1 MLKDTPLLSNKP
13 VIYAAN
19 LSEADFTG
27 DINSNKEY
35 QAVCAIAKEENAEVL
50 PICAQIEA
58 EISGMSDEDKELFL
72 ADMHL
77 ESSGLARII
86 KTGYHL
92 LGLISYLTA
101 GPQEVRAWT
110 ITRGTK
116 APQAAGKIHTDFEK
130 GFIRAEIVAFD
141 DLMKCGSMAA
151 AKEKLKRSLGSFA
164 VPLLSILLA
173 FLIGGIIMAALGAD
187 PFTAVKFLFQG
198 AFGSRANIGT
208 TLNKATPL
216 MFTALCAC
224 FAYKCGVF
232 NLGGEGQ
239 FLMGSIAAFLT
250 AYFSGLTGFAGILL
264 ALLAGTLAGGIWGLI
279 PGVLKITRG
288 QNEMIIS
295 IMLNYVA
302 TLFMGVL
309 YTSWIRDENIPQTP
323 AVSKLVQLPRVI
335 SGMRFT
341 WGFVLALVVGLV
353 MYYVLFWTSGGFKL
367 RAVGYNMTAS
377 RFNGIPVKRYI
388 LTSFIISGAIAGLGG
403 GAELLGTQ
411 FRLINGFGAG
421 YGFDGVAMAL
431 IGQLH
436 PIATVIVALFFAAL
450 RVGSTT
456 MQAATG
462 VPTSVSDIIQALVIV
477 FSVAGMA
484 LTKLPEFESWKSR
497 LFSGKRKA
505 GDK

>member
-1 MLKDTPLLSNKP
+1 M
-13 VIYAAN
+13 
-19 LSEADFTG
+19 
-27 DINSNKEY
+27 
-35 QAVCAIAKEENAEVL
+35 
-50 PICAQIEA
+50 
-58 EISGMSDEDKELFL
+58 
-72 ADMHL
+72 
-77 ESSGLARII
+77 
-86 KTGYHL
+86 
-92 LGLISYLTA
+92 
-101 GPQEVRAWT
+101 
-110 ITRGTK
+110 
-116 APQAAGKIHTDFEK
+116 
-130 GFIRAEIVAFD
+130 
-141 DLMKCGSMAA
+141 
-151 AKEKLKRSLGSFA
+151 EKLRRSLGSFI

-173 FLIGGIIMAALGAD
+173 FIIGGIIMAALGAD
-187 PFTAVKFLFQG
+187 PFAAVRYLFQG
-198 AFGSRANIGT
+198 AFGSKANIGT
-208 TLNKATPL
+208 TLTKATPL
-216 MFTALCAC
+216 IFTSLCAC

-250 AYFSGLTGFAGILL
+250 AYFSGATGFLGVL
-264 ALLAGTLAGGIWGLI
+264 

-309 YTSWIRDENIPQTP
+309 YTSWIRDASVPQTP
-323 AVSKLVQLPRVI
+323 AVDELVRLPRVI
-335 SGMRFT
+335 PGMRFT
-341 WGFVLALVVGLV
+341 WGFVIAVVVGLLL
-353 MYYVLFWTSGGFKL
+353 YYVLFWTSSGFKL

-377 RFNGIPVKRYI
+377 RFNGIHVKRCM
-388 LTSFIISGAIAGLGG
+388 LASFVVSGAIAGLGG

-436 PIATVIVALFFAAL
+436 PIATMVVALFFAVL

-484 LTKLPEFESWKSR
+484 LTKLPEFEAWR
-497 LFSGKRKA
+497 RRVFGKRKA

>member
-1 MLKDTPLLSNKP
+1 M
-13 VIYAAN
+13 
-19 LSEADFTG
+19 
-27 DINSNKEY
+27 
-35 QAVCAIAKEENAEVL
+35 
-50 PICAQIEA
+50 
-58 EISGMSDEDKELFL
+58 
-72 ADMHL
+72 
-77 ESSGLARII
+77 
-86 KTGYHL
+86 
-92 LGLISYLTA
+92 
-101 GPQEVRAWT
+101 
-110 ITRGTK
+110 
-116 APQAAGKIHTDFEK
+116 
-130 GFIRAEIVAFD
+130 
-141 DLMKCGSMAA
+141 
-151 AKEKLKRSLGSFA
+151 EKLKRSLGSFA

-187 PFTAVKFLFQG
+187 PFAAVKFLFQG

-264 ALLAGTLAGGIWGLI
+264 ALLAGTLAGGIWGMI

-302 TLFMGVL
+302 TLFMGVI
-309 YTSWIRDENIPQTP
+309 YTSWIRDASVPQTP
-323 AVSKLVQLPRVI
+323 AIADEVHLPRI
-335 SGMRFT
+335 ITGMRFT
-341 WGFVLALVVGLV
+341 WGFVIAVAVGLIL
-353 MYYVLFWTSGGFKL
+353 YYVLFWTSAGFRL
-367 RAVGYNMTAS
+367 RAVGCNLTAS
-377 RFNGIPVKRYI
+377 RFNGIPVKRFM
-388 LTSFIISGAIAGLGG
+388 LASFIVSGAIAGLGG

-411 FRLINGFGAG
+411 FRLINGYGAG

-436 PIATVIVALFFAAL
+436 PIATMVVALFFAVL

-484 LTKLPEFESWKSR
+484 LTKLPEFQAWRSR
-497 LFSGKRKA
+497 VFHGRKA
-505 GDK
+505 GEA

>member
-1 MLKDTPLLSNKP
+1 M
-13 VIYAAN
+13 
-19 LSEADFTG
+19 
-27 DINSNKEY
+27 
-35 QAVCAIAKEENAEVL
+35 
-50 PICAQIEA
+50 
-58 EISGMSDEDKELFL
+58 
-72 ADMHL
+72 
-77 ESSGLARII
+77 
-86 KTGYHL
+86 
-92 LGLISYLTA
+92 
-101 GPQEVRAWT
+101 
-110 ITRGTK
+110 
-116 APQAAGKIHTDFEK
+116 
-130 GFIRAEIVAFD
+130 
-141 DLMKCGSMAA
+141 
-151 AKEKLKRSLGSFA
+151 EKLKKSLGAFL

-173 FLIGGIIMAALGAD
+173 FVVGGIIMAVLGAD
-187 PFTAVKFLFQG
+187 PLMAIKYLFQG
-198 AFGSRANIGT
+198 AFGSKANIGT
-208 TLNKATPL
+208 TLAKATPL

-239 FLMGSIAAFLT
+239 FLMGSIAAFLA
-250 AYFSGLTGFAGILL
+250 AYFTGATGIVGIVL
-264 ALLAGTLAGGIWGLI
+264 ALLAGTLAGGFWGMI

-302 TLFMGVL
+302 TLFMGVI
-309 YTSWIRDENIPQTP
+309 YTNWIRDASVPQTP
-323 AVSKLVQLPRVI
+323 AIDELVRLPRVI
-335 SGMRFT
+335 TGMRFT
-341 WGFVLALVVGLV
+341 WGFVIALAVGLLL
-353 MYYVLFWTSGGFKL
+353 YYVLFWTSGGFRL

-377 RFNGIPVKRYI
+377 RFNGIPVKRCL

-436 PIATVIVALFFAAL
+436 PIATMLVALFFAVL

-484 LTKLPEFESWKSR
+484 LTKLPEFEAWKAR
-497 LFSGKRKA
+497 LFSRRKA

>member
-1 MLKDTPLLSNKP
+1 M
-13 VIYAAN
+13 
-19 LSEADFTG
+19 
-27 DINSNKEY
+27 
-35 QAVCAIAKEENAEVL
+35 
-50 PICAQIEA
+50 
-58 EISGMSDEDKELFL
+58 
-72 ADMHL
+72 
-77 ESSGLARII
+77 
-86 KTGYHL
+86 
-92 LGLISYLTA
+92 
-101 GPQEVRAWT
+101 
-110 ITRGTK
+110 
-116 APQAAGKIHTDFEK
+116 
-130 GFIRAEIVAFD
+130 
-141 DLMKCGSMAA
+141 
-151 AKEKLKRSLGSFA
+151 EKLKRSLGSFA

-173 FLIGGIIMAALGAD
+173 FLIGGIIMVALGAD
-187 PFTAVKFLFQG
+187 PFAAVKYLFQG
-198 AFGSRANIGT
+198 AFGSRASIGT
-208 TLNKATPL
+208 TLNTSTPL
-216 MFTALCAC
+216 TFTALCAC

-239 FLMGSIAAFLT
+239 FLMGSIAAFLV
-250 AYFSGLTGFAGILL
+250 AFFSGVTGFFGIVL

-279 PGVLKITRG
+279 PGVLKNTRG
-288 QNEMIIS
+288 QNEKNIS
-295 IMLNYVA
+295 IMINYVA

-323 AVSKLVQLPRVI
+323 AISKLVQLPRVV
-335 SGMRFT
+335 SDMRFT
-341 WGFVLALVVGLV
+341 WGFVLALAVGLL

-484 LTKLPEFESWKSR
+484 LTKLPEFEAWRSR
-497 LFSGKRKA
+497 LFSARKA